1 MSITTIREILGGRAL
16 HSVSHQQT
24 VREAARLMAAHA
36 VGALAVIEEGRLVG
50 IVSERD
56 IVFRAVGED
65 LPVQSTSVAAIM
77 TPEPVTVDIDDTI
90 SDSLAAKLGDVF
102 RHLPVMENGQAVGLL
117 SYRDIPPEYVM
128 MFERFREMSA
138 AHADDAG

>member
-1 MSITTIREILGGRAL
+1 MNITTIKQILGSRAL
-16 HSVSHQQT
+16 HSVSREHT
-24 VREAARLMAAHA
+24 VRDAAGIMAANS
-36 VGALAVIEEGRLVG
+36 VGALAVIDEDKLVG

-56 IVFRAVGED
+56 IVFRAVGQN
-65 LPVQSTSVAAIM
+65 LPADSTSVADIM
-77 TPEPVTVDIDDTI
+77 TPEPVTLDIDDTI

-102 RHLPVMENGQAVGLL
+102 RHLPVMENGRTVGLL

-138 AHADDAG
+138 AHADDVS